1 MQKIQHDNSVSESHV
16 TLMVP
21 FSLVSGRFCKWLCR
35 VGMSLEENVLHR
47 AVTAFTLFVST
58 LFDNAIPA
66 VKQ

>member
-16 TLMVP
+16 TLRVP
-21 FSLVSGRFCKWLCR
+21 FPLVSGRFYKWLCR
-35 VGMSLEENVLHR
+35 AGMSLEENVLHR
-47 AVTAFTLFVST
+47 AVAAFTLFVNT